1 MTDPEDPQSHE
12 AMQHA
17 LDVQEKYREMLMAM
31 PGVIGIGVGM
41 VRPED
46 DDEEC
51 PGLVVLVGE
60 LPQANPQVA
69 AAFAAFP
76 TRLEGVPVA
85 LQHLGS
91 GFMAQGGLGENG

>member
-1 MTDPEDPQSHE
+1 MTEQEDPRAAE

-41 VRPED
+41 VRPQD
-46 DDEEC
+46 ADDEQ
-51 PGLVVLVGE
+51 PGLVVLVGD
-60 LPQANPQVA
+60 LPAANPQVA

-76 TRLEGVPVA
+76 STLDGVPVA
-85 LQHLGS
+85 LQHMGG
-91 GFMAQGGLGENG
+91 GFHAQA